1 MSKRIYLG
9 FEYAFLF
16 FGIPLYLYFFPELVF
31 RPIAFLLPVVA
42 LIFFYLLRSPDFK
55 WRELIRLHVS
65 RKLWLIN
72 LAILFTV
79 GILMILAV
87 YCFDRV
93 NLFNLPRM
101 NTRLWLML
109 CVFYPIFSASIQ
121 EVIFKSFFFR
131 RYAALFG
138 NRILIIIGSGLA
150 FSFIHIVY
158 YSLVSLLLTLVMGVY
173 LAFLYDKTKSVLF
186 VTILHGIFGIM
197 AFSFG
202 LGQHFWLDMFE
213 YIRTF

>member
-9 FEYAFLF
+9 FEYSFLF

-42 LIFFYLLRSPDFK
+42 VIIFYLLRSPEFK
-55 WRELIRLHVS
+55 WKELVRLKVS
-65 RKLWLIN
+65 GKLWLIN
-72 LAILFTV
+72 LAMLFIV
-79 GILMILAV
+79 GVLMILAV
-87 YCFDRV
+87 YFFDRE

-101 NTRLWLML
+101 NTRLWLMF
-109 CVFYPIFSASIQ
+109 CVFYPLFSASIQ

-131 RYAALFG
+131 RYAALFRKSG
-138 NRILIIIGSGLA
+138 LLIAASGLA

-158 YSLVSLLLTLVMGVY
+158 YSLVSLLLSLTMGIY
-173 LAFLYDKTKSVLF
+173 LAYLYNKTKSVLF

-213 YIRTF
+213 YIRSF